1 MKTIYKGD
9 TRYEKVY
16 EQMQLLGIQD
26 VSTDRQAKNNTIVW
40 RLPILSDKKNTYI
53 EYASFASGYVRNQGV
68 DCRSNWQINK
78 CEIGDTKERILIPI
92 EIDRLEYMIKY
103 IIKNEYIK
111 RANTVQQGNFVPKWQ
126 YDNVRN
132 TVIEHGVD
140 QYVPEV
146 KVIVNGQRYNIT

>member
-26 VSTDRQAKNNTIVW
+26 VTTERQHNNGTIVW

-68 DCRSNWQINK
+68 DCHSNWQINK

-92 EIDRLEYMIKY
+92 EIDRLEYMMKY

>member
-26 VSTDRQAKNNTIVW
+26 VSTDRQARNSTIVW

-68 DCRSNWQINK
+68 DCHSNWQINK
-78 CEIGDTKERILIPI
+78 CKIGDTKERILITN
-92 EIDRLEYMIKY
+92 EIDRLEYMMKY

-140 QYVPEV
+140 QYVPNV
-146 KVIVNGQRYNIT
+146 KVIIDGHRYNIT